1 MELPL
6 NYTVIRRIQTM
17 AKAISEKSK
26 DTKPKRKTKLER
38 TTEAQLFLEQDELQK
53 QLEAEDINT
62 DTPEC
67 KSTEAHEQRT
77 IMHEQRTIVHEQP
90 IIRRL
95 RKL

>member
-1 MELPL
+1 M
-6 NYTVIRRIQTM
+6 TKVI
-17 AKAISEKSK
+17 SDKSK

-53 QLEAEDINT
+53 QLEAEDT
-62 DTPEC
+62 APD
-67 KSTEAHEQRT
+67 AHELKPTEVHEQHT
-77 IMHEQRTIVHEQP
+77 IMREQP